1 MTNIN
6 QKNNY
11 SHLNREQRDTIQY
24 LIDKKYNLTQIGNA
38 IDKDRTTV
46 SKEIRRNRY
55 LKSFTNN
62 NPYDKKA
69 INETINYC
77 DNLTKFPYVCN
88 TCPSKGGCR
97 KNKLY
102 YHSNIAQQHYD
113 LILKTSREGID
124 IEPKTIDE
132 IEQSIVPL
140 IKDKKHSVNQV
151 YINHNDILYFS
162 KTTFYKYVN
171 TGVLSLSNIDLPKKS
186 KYKKRKIRKDKEN
199 KRNIAILKG
208 RKYEDYLY
216 FISKHKK
223 MSKCQMDTVEG
234 NRGSKKVLLTI
245 INIDTHYMF
254 IRLLDKKDIKSVN
267 IAWDSFKD
275 KLDTKSYS
283 KLFRIVLTDN
293 GSEFLDPLHIEL
305 DYNTGKKLSNVFYC
319 KPYSSWQK
327 GCIEK
332 NHEYIRKIFPKGT
345 NFNDF
350 TNEEVQRLE
359 DTINNIPRD
368 SLNGKTPYKLLKEK
382 YPEVVEILNC
392 SYIEPDEVSLT
403 KKSIKGNK

>member
-171 TGVLSLSNIDLPKKS
+171 TGVLSLSNTDLPKKS